1 MSSIFETH
9 VENNTLKAS
18 FEMLGFKMIFGDNFA
33 TTQKLDECF
42 WEQSFIFQLQCLLK
56 MYEFFDQEIDYS
68 KWRDG

>member
-42 WEQSFIFQLQCLLK
+42 WESTVIYFSIAQCLLK

-68 KWRDG
+68 K

>member
-18 FEMLGFKMIFGDNFA
+18 FEMLGFKMIFA

-42 WEQSFIFQLQCLLK
+42 WESTVIYFSIAQCLLK

-68 KWRDG
+68 K